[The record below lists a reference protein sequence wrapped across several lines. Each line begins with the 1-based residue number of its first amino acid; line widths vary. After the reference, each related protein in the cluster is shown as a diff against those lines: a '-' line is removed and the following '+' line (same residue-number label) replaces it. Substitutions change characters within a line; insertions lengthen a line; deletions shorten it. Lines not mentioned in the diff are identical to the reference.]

1 MPKGMSPRTRRDYK
15 TTKDIRKKIK
25 ESGRTSKMDVSRAK
39 DMMKGAGAAGLAGAL
54 AKIKALEERIK
65 KMKTMSPGER
75 KARTGSAT
83 GRLSVD
89 NMPGLPKK
97 PDTFLRRRK
106 RLAEA
111 TPMGNKKRQ
120 R

>member
-25 ESGRTSKMDVSRAK
+25 ESGRQSEMDVNRAK
-39 DMMKGAGAAGLAGAL
+39 DMMKGAGTAGLAGVL
-54 AKIKALEERIK
+54 AKIKVLEKRIK

-89 NMPGLPKK
+89 NMPK
-97 PDTFLRRRK
+97 PGMSNFRKRRK
-106 RLAEA
+106 MLAEGSLI
-111 TPMGNKKRQ
+111 PKGKKRK
-120 R
+120 

>member
-25 ESGRTSKMDVSRAK
+25 ESGRSGNKMDVSEAK
-39 DMMKGAGAAGLAGAL
+39 DMITGAGGLTAAL
-54 AKIKALEERIK
+54 AKLKVLKEKIK

-89 NMPGLPKK
+89 NMPKQQKK
-97 PDTFLRRRK
+97 PSPFLRRRK
-106 RLAEA
+106 MLAEA

>member
-25 ESGRTSKMDVSRAK
+25 ESGRTGKLDVSRAK
-39 DMMKGAGAAGLAGAL
+39 DMMKGAGTAGLAGAL
-54 AKIKALEERIK
+54 AKLKALEKKIK

-89 NMPGLPKK
+89 NMPGKTPN
-97 PDTFLRRRK
+97 FRK
-106 RLAEA
+106 RRNMLAEA
-111 TPMGNKKRQ
+111 GPAGKLKRQ

>member
-25 ESGRTSKMDVSRAK
+25 SSGRSSKMDVSRAK

-54 AKIKALEERIK
+54 AKIKTLEERIK

-75 KARTGSAT
+75 
-83 GRLSVD
+83 
-89 NMPGLPKK
+89 
-97 PDTFLRRRK
+97 
-106 RLAEA
+106 
-111 TPMGNKKRQ
+111 
-120 R
+120 